1 MANESTI
8 ASRSLLPTYES
19 LYGEEGKFPVDPD
32 TVARLRR
39 EAEEQGLIFRGDA
52 TAGEKLSEFI
62 RNAPDAAYSFLARGA
77 EGTAE
82 LAAGLALLTY
92 KGGRLAT
99 ETDPEKLK
107 EIMAE
112 PSFTK
117 YMGEFRGA
125 LGDLNLGENRISG
138 PRLEDITGTIGYYAA
153 PVPVVPVAKGAGQI
167 AKGLASTQVG
177 KNIVDELAT
186 TARFFPEYNPLR
198 KFQPK
203 SVGAMSIDELIES
216 GQIKKGTDLT
226 QDQGNLLPIKST
238 RADKIRDVRIQRGS
252 STQFGKGKVIEV
264 GEEGTEGTF
273 RHEGKTFNKSDGVLV
288 QYKTGKKWVP
298 KEVHG
303 KGTTRISE
311 NKITTEIKKIL
322 NENFTNDELLNM
334 RNKEIVEFL
343 EGKGIDFSYTKTPT
357 ITVGQIRKGMTGKTT
372 EGKGA
377 VPKPESEKVIR
388 KIGSSLLDE
397 FDLAG
402 QNAINNF
409 TDDIFNL
416 TGFSKT
422 SNDAMRVNSPIKRY
436 LNNALTAVKDG
447 KATKQEIIEQLN
459 KVDKEK
465 FAGVLKKYFNL
476 RDRLKKAN
484 ELGVDLDDLNLSHM
498 ENIADNWKTA
508 LDANN
513 LFVATK
519 KANQIIQ
526 RKLDKDISNIFEK
539 FRNAKTISEKKE
551 LVKEF
556 KNIKKEL
563 VDNNLVS
570 IIDGKKIGADI
581 DFEKSFEKFS
591 TSTNDALNER
601 LFRKDGG
608 MVSIFE
614 MTRPINAQR

>member
-614 MTRPINAQR
+614 MIRPINAQR

>member
-1 MANESTI
+1 
-8 ASRSLLPTYES
+8 
-19 LYGEEGKFPVDPD
+19 
-32 TVARLRR
+32 
-39 EAEEQGLIFRGDA
+39 
-52 TAGEKLSEFI
+52 
-62 RNAPDAAYSFLARGA
+62 
-77 EGTAE
+77 
-82 LAAGLALLTY
+82 
-92 KGGRLAT
+92 
-99 ETDPEKLK
+99 
-107 EIMAE
+107 
-112 PSFTK
+112 
-117 YMGEFRGA
+117 
-125 LGDLNLGENRISG
+125 
-138 PRLEDITGTIGYYAA
+138 
-153 PVPVVPVAKGAGQI
+153 VPVLPVVKGAGQI

-614 MTRPINAQR
+614 MIRPINAQR

>member
-436 LNNALTAVKDG
+436 LNNALTAVKNG

-465 FAGVLKKYFNL
+465 FAEVLKKYFNL

-614 MTRPINAQR
+614 MIRPINAQR

>member
-1 MANESTI
+1 
-8 ASRSLLPTYES
+8 
-19 LYGEEGKFPVDPD
+19 
-32 TVARLRR
+32 
-39 EAEEQGLIFRGDA
+39 
-52 TAGEKLSEFI
+52 
-62 RNAPDAAYSFLARGA
+62 
-77 EGTAE
+77 
-82 LAAGLALLTY
+82 
-92 KGGRLAT
+92 
-99 ETDPEKLK
+99 
-107 EIMAE
+107 
-112 PSFTK
+112 
-117 YMGEFRGA
+117 
-125 LGDLNLGENRISG
+125 
-138 PRLEDITGTIGYYAA
+138 
-153 PVPVVPVAKGAGQI
+153 
-167 AKGLASTQVG
+167 
-177 KNIVDELAT
+177 
-186 TARFFPEYNPLR
+186 
-198 KFQPK
+198 
-203 SVGAMSIDELIES
+203 
-216 GQIKKGTDLT
+216 
-226 QDQGNLLPIKST
+226 
-238 RADKIRDVRIQRGS
+238 
-252 STQFGKGKVIEV
+252 
-264 GEEGTEGTF
+264 
-273 RHEGKTFNKSDGVLV
+273 
-288 QYKTGKKWVP
+288 
-298 KEVHG
+298 
-303 KGTTRISE
+303 
-311 NKITTEIKKIL
+311 
-322 NENFTNDELLNM
+322 M

-343 EGKGIDFSYTKTPT
+343 EGKGIDFSYPKTPT

-614 MTRPINAQR
+614 MIRPINAQR

>member
-107 EIMAE
+107 EIMADGT
-112 PSFTK
+112 FTK